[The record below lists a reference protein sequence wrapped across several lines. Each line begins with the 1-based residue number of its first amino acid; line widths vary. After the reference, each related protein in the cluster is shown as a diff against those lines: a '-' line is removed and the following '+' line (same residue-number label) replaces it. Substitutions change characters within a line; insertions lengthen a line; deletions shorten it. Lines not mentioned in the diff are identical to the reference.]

1 MDWKILSLRIKFP
14 DNGNEEMYVIDYN
27 LIPVNY
33 QMVYVAVAMLVTN
46 TIASLGV
53 IVVRYT
59 VPAWLV
65 LSYPIVPPCLDA
77 IRCTIRSRSDIKGGR
92 DILLGPQGSRPPARK
107 IHHKSLHVCLAV
119 S

>member
-1 MDWKILSLRIKFP
+1 
-14 DNGNEEMYVIDYN
+14 MYVIDYN
-27 LIPVNY
+27 LIPINY

-53 IVVRYT
+53 IVVRYI

-77 IRCTIRSRSDIKGGR
+77 INA
-92 DILLGPQGSRPPARK
+92 L
-107 IHHKSLHVCLAV
+107 
-119 S
+119 

>member
-1 MDWKILSLRIKFP
+1 
-14 DNGNEEMYVIDYN
+14 MYVIDYN

-59 VPAWLV
+59 ASACLV
-65 LSYPIVPPCLDA
+65 SPLLPYCSTLS
-77 IRCTIRSRSDIKGGR
+77 
-92 DILLGPQGSRPPARK
+92 
-107 IHHKSLHVCLAV
+107 
-119 S
+119 